1 MAEEAD
7 RTAHYLSSNT
17 QPPLQELLVEHL
29 LTSHLQHILEMPG
42 TGLVS
47 MLDGDKISDLR
58 RLYTLFCKV
67 PDNAGKQAL
76 RIALRSDIEERG
88 KGVNEA
94 AITEPEAGPSGKAD
108 EADGA
113 EGDDTKGKV
122 KAKPTSASSALASA
136 LRWVQDVLDL
146 KDKFDRT
153 LDEALGGNKAMMM
166 STMTDVSEKGE
177 ICVYRH

>member
-1 MAEEAD
+1 
-7 RTAHYLSSNT
+7 
-17 QPPLQELLVEHL
+17 
-29 LTSHLQHILEMPG
+29 MPG

-76 RIALRSDIEERG
+76 RIALRTDIEERG

-108 EADGA
+108 DADGA
-113 EGDDTKGKV
+113 EGDDAKGKG
-122 KAKPTSASSALASA
+122 KAKATSASSALASA

-153 LDEALGGNKAMMM
+153 LDEALGGHKMQ
-166 STMTDVSEKGE
+166 SSVTDVSAHASPGSSLIPGILVTRRQRKVRSASERRIG
-177 ICVYRH
+177 RR